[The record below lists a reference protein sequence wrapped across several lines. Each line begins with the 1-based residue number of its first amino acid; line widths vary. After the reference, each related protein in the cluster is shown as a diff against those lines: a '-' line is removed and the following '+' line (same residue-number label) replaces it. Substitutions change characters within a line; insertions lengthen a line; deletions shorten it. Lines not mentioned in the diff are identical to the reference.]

1 MIKSNR
7 TLWQRIKAP
16 TPAWWGRVRNTF
28 VDVAAVGFAGWSCF
42 AAIGNVPEGQGAW
55 IAAAIG
61 ICAAIATYA
70 QTKDD
75 VPDDEQ

>member
-1 MIKSNR
+1 MTQTNR

-16 TPAWWGRVRNTF
+16 TPAWWGKVRNTF
-28 VDVAAVGFAGWSCF
+28 AGIAAALGAGWGAF
-42 AAIGNVPEGQGAW
+42 AAIGNVPEGQGVW

>member
-1 MIKSNR
+1 MTQTKR
-7 TLWQRIKAP
+7 TLWQRIKALHLH
-16 TPAWWGRVRNTF
+16 GGVRQCNTF
-28 VDVAAVGFAGWSCF
+28 AGLAAALGAGWGAF
-42 AAIGNVPEGQGAW
+42 AAFGNVPEGVGAW

-61 ICAAIATYA
+61 ICTAIAVYA

>member
-1 MIKSNR
+1 MTQTKR
-7 TLWQRIKAP
+7 TLWQRVKAP

-28 VDVAAVGFAGWSCF
+28 AGLAAALGAGWGAF

-55 IAAAIG
+55 IATAIG
-61 ICAAIATYA
+61 ICAAIAAYA

>member
-1 MIKSNR
+1 MTQTNR

-28 VDVAAVGFAGWSCF
+28 AGLAAALGAGWG
-42 AAIGNVPEGQGAW
+42 AIATFGNMPEGVGAW

-61 ICAAIATYA
+61 ICTAIAAYA

>member
-7 TLWQRIKAP
+7 TLWQRVKAP
-16 TPAWWGRVRNTF
+16 TPAWWGKVRNTF
-28 VDVAAVGFAGWSCF
+28 AGLAAALGAGWGAF

-61 ICAAIATYA
+61 ICAAIAAYA

>member
-1 MIKSNR
+1 MGCNSS
-7 TLWQRIKAP
+7 
-16 TPAWWGRVRNTF
+16 F
-28 VDVAAVGFAGWSCF
+28 
-42 AAIGNVPEGQGAW
+42 GNMPEGVGAW

-61 ICAAIATYA
+61 ICTAIAAYA

>member
-7 TLWQRIKAP
+7 TLWQRVKAP
-16 TPAWWGRVRNTF
+16 TPAWWGKVRNTF
-28 VDVAAVGFAGWSCF
+28 AGLAAALGTGWGAF
-42 AAIGNVPEGQGAW
+42 AAIGNVPEGQGVW

-61 ICAAIATYA
+61 ICAAIAAYA